1 MNHSFTAIDFET
13 AQGKHHS
20 ICQVG
25 LVRIEDGQIIE
36 KINKLVCP
44 PDNFYHFK
52 NIEIHGIT
60 PERTKDAPCFA
71 DIWSDLEPYIKG
83 QTVVAHNAKFDMS
96 CLSKTLYH
104 YSLPKPV
111 FEEKCTYRIYKKPLK
126 MLCTEYN
133 ITLNHHDALSDALA
147 CAELYL
153 RHLRN

>member
-1 MNHSFTAIDFET
+1 MNHTFTAIDFET
-13 AQGKHHS
+13 AQGKRHS

-25 LVRIEDGQIIE
+25 LVRIEDGRITD

-44 PDNFYHFK
+44 PDNFYHYK

-71 DIWSDLEPYIKG
+71 DVWSEIEPYIVG
-83 QTVVAHNAKFDMS
+83 QTVVAHNAKFDVD
-96 CLSKTLYH
+96 CLSKTLDH
-104 YSLPKPV
+104 YSLPKPQ
-111 FEEKCTYRIYKKPLK
+111 FEERCTYHIYKKPLR

-133 ITLNHHDALSDALA
+133 IMLNHHDALSDALA

-153 RHLRN
+153 RYLRS